1 MLIWPGS
8 SPDDV
13 SQSNTSRGPTWVAP
27 PPPNLATTPWYDN
40 HAAGHQAQRQ
50 TAQVP
55 PTTQYPQSVPTQT
68 RWRSMQQQHHER
80 APVPIT
86 SQQYARQ
93 DRNVHTSNT
102 SGHAASQA
110 QAYQGF
116 TRFASVTT
124 PSDLGTKYDA
134 PPSAPPAPQLAQ
146 SSFNMQTQPGSH
158 DVSSFSLDGI

>member
-1 MLIWPGS
+1 MLIWPWS

-55 PTTQYPQSVPTQT
+55 PATQYSQSVPTQM
-68 RWRSMQQQHHER
+68 RWRSMQQHER
-80 APVPIT
+80 APVPIV

-93 DRNVHTSNT
+93 DRNVHAGDA
-102 SGHAASQA
+102 SGRAPSQS

-158 DVSSFSLDGI
+158 NVSSFFLNGI